1 MLDKWISK
9 IAKKD
14 FSETINW
21 IEASIVF
28 TLGLLLATAI
38 YLDITPLTVTI
49 PAESLD
55 SYHIIAHQDYLDVL
69 ATKNTLS
76 FNYKGKLHKVRII
89 EKDFGHSGGVYLTT
103 ASPVPSHTEFRLI
116 IGERSILDMLLKSKS
131 SDSF

>member
-1 MLDKWISK
+1 MLDKWIAK

-14 FSETINW
+14 FAETINW

-38 YLDITPLTVTI
+38 YLDVTPLTVTI

-55 SYHIIAHQDYLDVL
+55 NHHIMAHQDYLNVL
-69 ATKNTLS
+69 ASKNTLS
-76 FNYKGKLHKVRII
+76 FDYDGTIYTVKITD
-89 EKDFGHSGGVYLTT
+89 KDFSHSGGVYLTT
-103 ASPVPSHTEFRLI
+103 LTPIPSRAEFRII